1 MFLFSIFTQF
11 NLELLDNI
19 FANRLIKIV
28 WSARIINQI
37 YLSFWN
43 ESPRKSHNFP
53 SGDRNK
59 LLGYGSQ
66 WNTPIYNIMVKY
78 VFILYGMI

>member
-11 NLELLDNI
+11 NLELLDDF
-19 FANRLIKIV
+19 FANCLTKIV
-28 WSARIINQI
+28 WSTKIIGQI
-37 YLSFWN
+37 YLSFWKK
-43 ESPRKSHNFP
+43 SSQKSHNFP